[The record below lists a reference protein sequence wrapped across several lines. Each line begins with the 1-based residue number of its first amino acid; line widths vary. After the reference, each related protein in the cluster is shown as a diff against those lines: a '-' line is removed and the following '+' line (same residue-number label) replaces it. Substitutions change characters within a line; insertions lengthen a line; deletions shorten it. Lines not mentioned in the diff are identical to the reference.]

1 MDRMS
6 VNLALC
12 LGLSV
17 LTLSCT
23 KNKEEKVG
31 LPEKPI
37 VSEADRGATGAPAEA
52 AANAAP
58 AAAQTPVDAP
68 APTTPGGE
76 PAAPAPAAPQAQDS
90 VQTRLTGEVS
100 SQRKTNLAFRVTGF
114 VAEIRAKPGDSC
126 KKGDVL
132 ATLDARDYKLSADMA
147 RAQKEMA
154 QVALANAKS
163 EFGREEELRR
173 QNVSTEAMYDKLKAS
188 YDKARLDLQLADLNL
203 TKAEQALADTKLTA
217 PYDCVVSKQ
226 LKYTGEN
233 VQSGNAVFEI
243 YDTTDIE
250 LNFSVPERMAGKLKV
265 GDNLTISIPA
275 TGFKGD
281 VSIIRLVPVVEESSR
296 TFKVI
301 TRAPVDQRI
310 VPGLYAEATLR

>member
-1 MDRMS
+1 MDRTS
-6 VNLALC
+6 VNIALS
-12 LGLSV
+12 LSLSA
-17 LTLSCT
+17 LTLSMSACT
-23 KNKEEKVG
+23 KNKDEKVA
-31 LPEKPI
+31 LPEKPV
-37 VSEADRGATGAPAEA
+37 VSEVGSSAGAQEQTA
-52 AANAAP
+52 AAP
-58 AAAQTPVDAP
+58 AAADAVP
-68 APTTPGGE
+68 ATSGE
-76 PAAPAPAAPQAQDS
+76 PLAPAPAPKAAEQS
-90 VQTRLTGEVS
+90 VQTRLSGEVS

-114 VAEIRAKPGDSC
+114 VAEIRAKPGDAC

-147 RAQKEMA
+147 RSQKEMA
-154 QVALANAKS
+154 QVALTNAKS

-173 QNVSTEAMYDKLKAS
+173 QKVSTEAMYDKLKAGF
-188 YDKARLDLQLADLNL
+188 DKARLDLQLAELNL
-203 TKAEQALADTKLTA
+203 TKAEQALSDTKLTA

-265 GDNLTISIPA
+265 GDNLQISIPA
-275 TGFKGD
+275 TGFSGE
-281 VSIIRLVPVVEESSR
+281 VAIIRLVPVVEESSR

-301 TRAPVDQRI
+301 TRAPDDQRI

>member
-1 MDRMS
+1 MDRLS
-6 VNLALC
+6 VNLVLG
-12 LGLSV
+12 LGLSA
-17 LTLSCT
+17 LTLSSCT

-31 LPEKPI
+31 LPEKPVI
-37 VSEADRGATGAPAEA
+37 SEADRATAEVPAPAAAAAAPAEA
-52 AANAAP
+52 
-58 AAAQTPVDAP
+58 AP

-76 PAAPAPAAPQAQDS
+76 PAAPAAPPKAAEEN

-114 VAEIRAKPGDSC
+114 VAEIRAKPGDPC

-147 RAQKEMA
+147 RSQKEMA

-173 QNVSTEAMYDKLKAS
+173 QNVSTEAMYDKLKAA

-203 TKAEQALADTKLTA
+203 TKAEQALSDTKLTA

-233 VQSGNAVFEI
+233 VQSGNPVFEI

-265 GDNLTISIPA
+265 GDNLQISIPA

-281 VSIIRLVPVVEESSR
+281 VSIIRLVPVVDEASR
-296 TFKVI
+296 TFRVI

-310 VPGLYAEATLR
+310 VPGLYAEALLR